1 MEDTMVWG
9 GLYQEG
15 VASKEDCETF
25 CLDNICEVANYVASN
40 QLCFTA
46 TDAKSNYVLGFEK
59 LSCLAELLKPILDH
73 HNFFTFQLS
82 EESTQVPV

>member
-46 TDAKSNYVLGFEK
+46 TEAKSN
-59 LSCLAELLKPILDH
+59 H
-73 HNFFTFQLS
+73 FFGL
-82 EESTQVPV
+82 

>member
-1 MEDTMVWG
+1 MVWG

-46 TDAKSNYVLGFEK
+46 TDAKSNLFFGF
-59 LSCLAELLKPILDH
+59 
-73 HNFFTFQLS
+73 
-82 EESTQVPV
+82 

>member
-1 MEDTMVWG
+1 MVWG

-25 CLDNICEVANYVASN
+25 CLDNICEVANYVASK

-46 TDAKSNYVLGFEK
+46 TDSKSNHFFVFLEIVDMLGILK
-59 LSCLAELLKPILDH
+59 TKPILDH
-73 HNFFTFQLS
+73 HNCFIFQLS

>member
-1 MEDTMVWG
+1 MILIVSTYFLSICLQTSNESTKPNLVLNPLVMEDTMVWG

-46 TDAKSNYVLGFEK
+46 TDAKSN
-59 LSCLAELLKPILDH
+59 H
-73 HNFFTFQLS
+73 FFGL
-82 EESTQVPV
+82 

>member
-1 MEDTMVWG
+1 MVWG

-46 TDAKSNYVLGFEK
+46 TDAKSNHFLSFEK
-59 LSCLAELLKPILDH
+59 ISYLIRTKPILDH
-73 HNFFTFQLS
+73 H
-82 EESTQVPV
+82 

>member
-1 MEDTMVWG
+1 MLNPLVMEDTMVWG

-46 TDAKSNYVLGFEK
+46 SDAKSNQ
-59 LSCLAELLKPILDH
+59 
-73 HNFFTFQLS
+73 FFRL
-82 EESTQVPV
+82 